1 MTFTAYPDTDDAPI
15 ASIRPSINRALV
27 MEEIRTRI
35 QVGPDHTITGIAPPD
50 VPPGEH
56 NPSPSGSA
64 LKMWL
69 SSRRSSAV
77 MSAAGIVGRMTVG
90 EK

>member
-1 MTFTAYPDTDDAPI
+1 
-15 ASIRPSINRALV
+15 

-56 NPSPSGSA
+56 VATITITISTPQIPQKPTRVADLPVHDIPWDGSIS
-64 LKMWL
+64 L
-69 SSRRSSAV
+69 RRED
-77 MSAAGIVGRMTVG
+77 MYGDDGR
-90 EK
+90 